1 MRQARS
7 RSRHG
12 DWNAQEE
19 FFTKENAGAQHDA
32 SPALEE
38 ARLLSPDRLEQL
50 ARELQLVNPDPKRVL
65 TLNPKADSALALNVT
80 Q

>member
-1 MRQARS
+1 LRQARS

-38 ARLLSPDRLEQL
+38 ARLSVMERKVIIFGDM
-50 ARELQLVNPDPKRVL
+50 NM
-65 TLNPKADSALALNVT
+65 
-80 Q
+80 